1 VGLLRTIRKVVVPGR
16 HHLATKQKET
26 KKKETRKKN
35 IETIERTHRIEQD
48 RTGHTLLML
57 PLALWTPTVRIC
69 TKPVTR
75 AFHDVFHD
83 ETWPA
88 DSDEHE
94 LHMVMLVC
102 LMFGSFA
109 TCTCAPPSNVAVAPG
124 KASTFVGSSKFEN
137 VLENMLSL
145 KIVCL
150 TQRV

>member
-1 VGLLRTIRKVVVPGR
+1 
-16 HHLATKQKET
+16 
-26 KKKETRKKN
+26 
-35 IETIERTHRIEQD
+35 
-48 RTGHTLLML
+48 ML

-137 VLENMLSL
+137 VLGKHVKFENSVFNTKSMKKLH
-145 KIVCL
+145 
-150 TQRV
+150 QRKYP